1 MGNNIFMAVQIQVL
15 DKATRKPVENVLVRI
30 ESGQLSETDYT
41 NSAGVAEFDTIT
53 DGKYIVK
60 IRHPNYRPYTEK
72 MFISR
77 NSIIN
82 IKLQRAYDHP
92 FPR

>member
-1 MGNNIFMAVQIQVL
+1 MGVKIYVRDMATKKPIQ
-15 DKATRKPVENVLVRI
+15 NVLVRI
-30 ESGQLSETDYT
+30 ESGSLSENDYT
-41 NSAGVAEFDTIT
+41 DSEGIADFDTIV

-77 NSIIN
+77 NSLIN
-82 IKLQRAYDHP
+82 IKLQRAYDYP